1 MKKYIFIGLL
11 AVMGTLA
18 FSSHSAHAF
27 SIETPA
33 SFVQPDTIFLDQNG
47 NLEIQW
53 HKIQLGLFGYDL
65 PGGIMVSI
73 NGTSTDPELSYNG
86 PYAGWSA
93 GGHVLTHGGV
103 GTGAGCAGGF
113 GSDYSGASEA
123 TYGNTYGPI
132 STVWNADTNSFVPTL
147 SITQATP
154 IYLTFF
160 SYYGYQ
166 CGVGESLPTDGST
179 YWQIFYVNSIE
190 EPVQPEFL
198 QPFDG
203 AVIGQFPNW
212 DFYLSNN
219 STSSQSGVVTVHFG
233 TGPGN
238 LTLTASTTYEDL
250 PAGTD
255 TELTIPQTYQFS
267 TPQGPSSSVWYAD
280 IEVANTSTDFDIT
293 GSVISFT
300 YSNNAPASAP
310 FPNGMFNFGGGET
323 SSTAANCD
331 FTSSTFLDDPIGN
344 LEEAGCNLFIPN
356 TSEQADLY
364 DSFHS
369 SWDNLSTRVPFGYA
383 SIITTA
389 FQNFQEGTNTS
400 TLIATTT
407 YAALSSV
414 LDPLKTGISFMLILM
429 LGFWIFKF
437 IQHITL

>member
-1 MKKYIFIGLL
+1 
-11 AVMGTLA
+11 MGTLA
-18 FSSHSAHAF
+18 FSSHNALAF
-27 SIETPA
+27 SITTPA
-33 SFVQPDTIFLDQNG
+33 SYVQPDTIFLDQNG

-103 GTGAGCAGGF
+103 GTGGPCAPGF
-113 GSDYSGASEA
+113 GSAYSGASEG

-132 STVWNADTNSFVPTL
+132 STVWDANSNSFVSTVG
-147 SITQATP
+147 ITEATP
-154 IYLTFF
+154 IYLTLF
-160 SYYGYQ
+160 YYNGYT
-166 CGVGESLPTDGST
+166 CGVSESLPNSTDYSQT
-179 YWQIFYVNSIE
+179 FYVNSVE

-203 AVIGQFPNW
+203 AVIGQFPKW

-219 STSSQSGVVTVHFG
+219 STSTQDGIVTVHFG

-238 LTLTASTTYEDL
+238 LSLTASTTYSGL

-280 IEVANTSTDFDIT
+280 IEVANSSTGFDIT
-293 GSVISFT
+293 GSVITFT
-300 YSNNAPASAP
+300 VSNNAPAFAP

-323 SSTAANCD
+323 SSTAADCQYT
-331 FTSSTFLDDPIGN
+331 TSSFLDDPVGN
-344 LEEAGCNLFIPN
+344 IEEAGCNMFIPN
-356 TSEQADLY
+356 SSEQNDLY
-364 DSFHS
+364 DSFHGT
-369 SWDNLSTRVPFGYA
+369 WDNLSTRVPFGYA

-389 FQNFQEGTNTS
+389 FTNFQEGTNTS
-400 TLIATTT
+400 TLITTTT
-407 YAALSSV
+407 YAAFSSV
-414 LDPLKTGISFMLILM
+414 LDPLKAGISFLLILM
-429 LGFWIFKF
+429 LGFWIFYF
-437 IQHITL
+437 IQHIDL

>member
-1 MKKYIFIGLL
+1 MKKYILIGFL

-18 FSSHSAHAF
+18 FSSHNALAF
-27 SIETPA
+27 SITTPA
-33 SFVQPDTIFLDQNG
+33 SYVQPDTIFLDQNG

-103 GTGAGCAGGF
+103 GTGGPCAPGF
-113 GSDYSGASEA
+113 GSAYSGASEG

-132 STVWNADTNSFVPTL
+132 STVWDANSNSFVSTVG
-147 SITQATP
+147 ITEATP
-154 IYLTFF
+154 IYLTLF
-160 SYYGYQ
+160 YYNGYT
-166 CGVGESLPTDGST
+166 CGVSESLPNSTDYSQT
-179 YWQIFYVNSIE
+179 FYVNSVE

-203 AVIGQFPNW
+203 AVIGQFPKW

-219 STSSQSGVVTVHFG
+219 STSTQDGIVTVHFG

-238 LTLTASTTYEDL
+238 LSLTASTTYSGL

-280 IEVANTSTDFDIT
+280 IEVANSSTGFDIT
-293 GSVISFT
+293 GSVITFT
-300 YSNNAPASAP
+300 VSNNAPAFAP

-323 SSTAANCD
+323 SSTAADCQYT
-331 FTSSTFLDDPIGN
+331 TSSFLDDPVGN
-344 LEEAGCNLFIPN
+344 IEEAGCNMFIPN
-356 TSEQADLY
+356 SSEQNDLY
-364 DSFHS
+364 DSFHGT
-369 SWDNLSTRVPFGYA
+369 WDNLSTRVPFGYA

-389 FQNFQEGTNTS
+389 FTNFQEGTNTS
-400 TLIATTT
+400 TLITTTT
-407 YAALSSV
+407 YAAFSSV
-414 LDPLKTGISFMLILM
+414 LDPLKAGISFLLILM
-429 LGFWIFKF
+429 LGFWIFYF
-437 IQHITL
+437 IQHIDL